1 MPRRIRNT
9 HRSNRNERRFGSAI
23 RWRTLAERKLAEL
36 EAQMARL
43 RRMKLLLESS
53 FHCHCLSIEDCARI
67 IGEASPAVRTRS
79 HHGVSLQG
87 PPQHRHVYVENRAK
101 AIGDIAKLRP
111 GEWEIR
117 FLKASSQVD
126 SNGIAL
132 KGRSVDEVC
141 PDP

>member
-1 MPRRIRNT
+1 M
-9 HRSNRNERRFGSAI
+9 
-23 RWRTLAERKLAEL
+23 L
-36 EAQMARL
+36 EADAATAGT
-43 RRMKLLLESS
+43 LLYAEY
-53 FHCHCLSIEDCARI
+53 
-67 IGEASPAVRTRS
+67 
-79 HHGVSLQG
+79 HGVSLQG